1 MTTRNS
7 ILLILKQT
15 PGIEFN
21 ALLTKISSNY
31 GNINSARAALSR
43 AVKDLSARGLVQ
55 KQGKKI
61 FATDKGLSLL
71 GTEMKSKLILRLN
84 ELLKHR
90 NSLDS
95 IDSIVP
101 LLSTLIERSKED
113 RDLLKA
119 ARGNTAFYLADVQD
133 LKNGLDERAKHLS
146 YLSTVLVQHL
156 NSLQQLNFTDSHE
169 LEWNAESKKVL
180 ASILSQSVSTDI
192 LVECLNQEFLQI
204 IKSQFSAAKVE
215 GKSIFLSQEE
225 CIALL
230 EKAAEN
236 TSFASNPINL
246 YAGSLKVQVNYPTIF
261 VTGPF
266 KQLQKITEEKQ

>member
-43 AVKDLSARGLVQ
+43 AVKDLNARGLVQ

-61 FATDKGLSLL
+61 FPTDKGLSLL

-84 ELLKHR
+84 ELLKPR
-90 NSLDS
+90 NALGN

-156 NSLQQLNFTDSHE
+156 DSLQQLNFTDSHE
-169 LEWNAESKKVL
+169 LEWNADSKKAVS
-180 ASILSQSVSTDI
+180 SILSQSVSTDI
-192 LVECLNQEFLQI
+192 LVECLNQEFLQK
-204 IKSQFSAAKVE
+204 IKSQFSTAKVE

-230 EKAAEN
+230 DQAAEN
-236 TSFASNPINL
+236 TSLASNPINL
-246 YAGSLKVQVNYPTIF
+246 YAGSLKVQVNYPSIF

-266 KQLQKITEEKQ
+266 KQLQKITEGTP